1 MKKIIGFLLRSIFLI
16 HFIFGNDVYQSIRV
30 FNPTPEIIK
39 IIAQAGIPLD
49 HITGKA
55 GVYLDIVVSKSQVE
69 KLDSIGVEPVSY
81 THLTL
86 PTKA

>member
-30 FNPTPEIIK
+30 FNSTPEIIK

-49 HITGKA
+49 HVSGKK
-55 GVYLDIVVSKSQVE
+55 VFILMLLRPKIKRLS
-69 KLDSIGVEPVSY
+69 
-81 THLTL
+81 
-86 PTKA
+86 